1 MKIYI
6 INLKR
11 RTDRKE
17 KILEQLQN
25 LGITNYE
32 FIEAIDGQDY
42 KDVNEI
48 GNVKLMKR
56 HGFELSKNEAASGA
70 SHRLAYQ
77 KIIDSG
83 ERGIIFEDDVI
94 IDEKFTEMINIDIPD
109 KVDLLLYGYFTSNT
123 RNEHSKEQSYPYEIM
138 SQIKT
143 EKGDNSICYFKNE
156 FLELNGYKYYKIDEH
171 SYNVDM
177 VHGAHAYSPSIEF
190 CKLLSTIQHKIIYP
204 ADDIWNHLKCFD
216 PKLVVNYY
224 ALLKPLV
231 YQNTTIS
238 SDLVAERQKKHHS
251 DYIVQ
256 RMSRNDFG
264 I

>member
-48 GNVKLMKR
+48 GHVKLMKR
-56 HGFELSKNEAASGA
+56 FGFELSKNEAASGA

-77 KIIDSG
+77 KIINSG
-83 ERGIIFEDDVI
+83 ERGIIFEDDI
-94 IDEKFTEMINIDIPD
+94 IINEKFLEMIDIDIPD
-109 KVDLLLYGYFTSNT
+109 SVDLLLYGYFTSNI
-123 RNEHSKEQSYPYEIM
+123 RNEHAKKQTYPYEKK
-138 SQIKT
+138 SLIKT
-143 EKGDNSICYFKNE
+143 EKGDDCICYFKNN
-156 FLELNGYKYYKIDEH
+156 FLELNGHKYYKVDEQ
-171 SYNVDM
+171 SYDVDM
-177 VHGAHAYSPSIEF
+177 LHGAHAYSPSIEF
-190 CKLLSTIQHKIIYP
+190 CKLLSVIQKRTVYP
-204 ADDIWNHLKCFD
+204 GDDIWNHLKCFD

-224 ALLKPLV
+224 ALLEPV
-231 YQNTTIS
+231 IYQDTVIS
-238 SDLVAERQKKHHS
+238 SDLVAERQIKHHS
-251 DYIVQ
+251 DYIKE
-256 RMSRNDFG
+256 RMSREDFG
-264 I
+264 T